1 MKITP
6 VSNYTENIVFL
17 RWQMSRL
24 GFSGNLEMCP
34 HNNCFKV
41 LNLNEAQ
48 LRHHPEISWCCDHAG
63 PHQEIRA
70 PSGWRHIEKLSLT
83 KEVLVQSRRQKV
95 QTSSRPLQVGKVNGF
110 KVLPRSDFRGPL
122 HPSMLTI
129 LSRCIVESLRTW
141 GRATSRYGKHH
152 RGWSAWASALLAA
165 SHPGY
170 LHFENRLHDVHSVIQ
185 DPPPNHT
192 DCCPCHDACL
202 HTHKKKLERGFQT
215 QAHKRTMLSMHL
227 NLHGRFLPA
236 LPMCLSSTSIP
247 QVHTAVP
254 LFFADSIVPG
264 LHLSLTH
271 PLVPM
276 LYRAK

>member
-70 PSGWRHIEKLSLT
+70 PSGWCHIEKLSLT
-83 KEVLVQSRRQKV
+83 KEVLVQLRRQKV

-141 GRATSRYGKHH
+141 GREDVPRHATENTTEGDQ
-152 RGWSAWASALLAA
+152 RGPVLYWL
-165 SHPGY
+165 PP
-170 LHFENRLHDVHSVIQ
+170 IQ
-185 DPPPNHT
+185 D
-192 DCCPCHDACL
+192 
-202 HTHKKKLERGFQT
+202 
-215 QAHKRTMLSMHL
+215 
-227 NLHGRFLPA
+227 
-236 LPMCLSSTSIP
+236 I
-247 QVHTAVP
+247 
-254 LFFADSIVPG
+254 
-264 LHLSLTH
+264 
-271 PLVPM
+271 
-276 LYRAK
+276 